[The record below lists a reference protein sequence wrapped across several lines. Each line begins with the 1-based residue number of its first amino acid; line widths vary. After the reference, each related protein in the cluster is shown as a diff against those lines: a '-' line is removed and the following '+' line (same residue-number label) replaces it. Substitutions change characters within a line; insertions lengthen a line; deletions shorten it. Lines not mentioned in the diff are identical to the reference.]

1 MTFWSASIKRV
12 KYAFNRDVVFNPPY
26 TSRVQIHRRT
36 MTDPIK
42 RRQEYKDF
50 RFRRRYDHFLRF
62 KLLGAKPE
70 EIINVAKE
78 LGFKL
83 NSKDFTRS
91 RNKNKV
97 TPKQRKTLI
106 CRLRSFLIGQS
117 RPGQSENC
125 WKNMRPFI
133 NRHLVKVESHIP
145 KDESI
150 IFTGSPILPKRIQL
164 HQDHTRI

>member
-1 MTFWSASIKRV
+1 MT
-12 KYAFNRDVVFNPPY
+12 N
-26 TSRVQIHRRT
+26 
-36 MTDPIK
+36 PIK

-62 KLLGAKPE
+62 RLLGAKPE

-83 NSKDFTRS
+83 NSKDFTKS

-106 CRLRSFLIGQS
+106 CRLSNFLIGKAS
-117 RPGQSENC
+117 PG
-125 WKNMRPFI
+125 
-133 NRHLVKVESHIP
+133 
-145 KDESI
+145 
-150 IFTGSPILPKRIQL
+150 
-164 HQDHTRI
+164 